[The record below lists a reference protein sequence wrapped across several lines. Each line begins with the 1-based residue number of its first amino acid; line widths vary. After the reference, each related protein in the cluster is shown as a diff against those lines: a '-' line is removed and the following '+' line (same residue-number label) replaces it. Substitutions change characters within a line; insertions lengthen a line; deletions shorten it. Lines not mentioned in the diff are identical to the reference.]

1 MDQPP
6 SLTLSHVKTN
16 NYYEDSVLF
25 HRYWFEWADRKDLLT
40 IVLRIE
46 LLNSEG
52 DVLFETGIKLPKV
65 TILGFSGSERGR
77 KPIYSSSV
85 QFSLNITADQ
95 QPSSFRY
102 YTMGG
107 MDKKSA
113 AGTGFIDSKS
123 YNLSLKP
130 FISVRLAKQLQL

>member
-6 SLTLSHVKTN
+6 SLTLSHIKTN

-25 HRYWFEWADRKDLLT
+25 HRHWFEWSDRKDLRT

-46 LLNSEG
+46 LLNAEG
-52 DVLFETGIKLPKV
+52 NILFETGLKLPKV
-65 TILGFSGSERGR
+65 TIVGFSGSERDR
-77 KPIYSSSV
+77 KPIFSSSV
-85 QFSLNITADQ
+85 QLSLNTIADQ

-113 AGTGFIDSKS
+113 AGTGFIDSKL
-123 YNLSLKP
+123 YKLSM
-130 FISVRLAKQLQL
+130 